1 MNTAE
6 SERTYL
12 KAVGVLGSPRKESNT
27 EILLNHLLSKLGS
40 YGISCMKLRL
50 RDYEIRP
57 CYSCRKCLEL
67 GNCCIKDDMTEY
79 IIPHLLQA
87 HIIIIASPVYFDNVS
102 ALTKVFMDRTWC
114 LRGKLR
120 NKILGCIVVGRGYG
134 LDSALV
140 AIHNWGLKHKM
151 IIGDRGVVGIG
162 FEYGDILSDA
172 RAFKDAGKHAERLA
186 ELAKLIYGGSN
197 P

>member
-1 MNTAE
+1 
-6 SERTYL
+6 
-12 KAVGVLGSPRKESNT
+12 
-27 EILLNHLLSKLGS
+27 
-40 YGISCMKLRL
+40 
-50 RDYEIRP
+50 
-57 CYSCRKCLEL
+57 
-67 GNCCIKDDMTEY
+67 
-79 IIPHLLQA
+79 
-87 HIIIIASPVYFDNVS
+87 VS

-114 LRGKLR
+114 LRSKLR

-151 IIGDRGVVGIG
+151 IIGDRGVVGVG

-172 RAFKDAGKHAERLA
+172 RAFKDADKHAERLA
-186 ELAKLIYGGSN
+186 ELVKLIYGGSN